1 LVGAKL
7 SHYRTIA
14 LSNYHKEVAM
24 NFEVLLASSFDG
36 LTLGFVFGL
45 MAMGLTLIFGVM
57 KVINLGHGPF
67 IVMGMFAVLVMSQSL
82 GINPYVAL
90 PVVII
95 LGLLTGVIT
104 YLIAVHRVINAPEL
118 TTLLATFSVNMM
130 LVGALTIIFTTS
142 PRGLDLELPA
152 LRAGAVTVLG
162 TRVVAVLIALIVT
175 GALYG
180 FLYRTRVG
188 KSIRAVA
195 NNRSAAELMGINST
209 WILALSFGIG
219 TMLAMVAGS
228 LLATLFGFTVLSGG
242 HLEVKSFV
250 IVVLGGLGNP
260 TGALLGGIIIGLLE
274 SITTIFMPV
283 SWVPVFEFVVFI
295 LILLFRPNG
304 LLGAR

>member
-1 LVGAKL
+1 
-7 SHYRTIA
+7 
-14 LSNYHKEVAM
+14 M
-24 NFEVLLASSFDG
+24 NFEVLIASSIDG

-67 IVMGMFAVLVMSQSL
+67 IVMGMFAVLVMSKDW

-90 PVVII
+90 PAVIVLGVV
-95 LGLLTGVIT
+95 TGIVA
-104 YLIAVHRVINAPEL
+104 YFVAVHRVINAPEL

-142 PRGLDLELPA
+142 PRGLDVNLGTLFQ
-152 LRAGAVTVLG
+152 LGTITVLG
-162 TRVVAVLIALIVT
+162 TRVVAVLIALLVT
-175 GALYG
+175 GALYF
-180 FLYRTRVG
+180 FLYRTHIG

-195 NNRSAAELMGINST
+195 NNRAAAELMGINST
-209 WILALSFGIG
+209 WILALSFGVG

-242 HLEVKSFV
+242 SLETKSFV

-304 LLGAR
+304 ILGAR

>member
-1 LVGAKL
+1 
-7 SHYRTIA
+7 
-14 LSNYHKEVAM
+14 M
-24 NFEVLLASSFDG
+24 NFEVLIASSIDG

-67 IVMGMFAVLVMSQSL
+67 IVMGMFAVLVLSQNL
-82 GINPYVAL
+82 GINPYLAL
-90 PVVII
+90 PIVIV
-95 LGLLTGVIT
+95 LGLVTGVVT
-104 YLIAVHRVINAPEL
+104 YFVAVHRVINAPEL

-130 LVGALTIIFTTS
+130 LIGALTIIFSTS
-142 PRGLDLELPA
+142 PRGLSLELPA
-152 LRAGAVTVLG
+152 FRAGTITVLG
-162 TRVVAVLIALIVT
+162 TRVVAVLIALLVT
-175 GALYG
+175 GALYA
-180 FLYRTRVG
+180 FLYRTHIG

-209 WILALSFGIG
+209 WALALSFGIG
-219 TMLAMVAGS
+219 TVLAMVSGA

-242 HLEVKSFV
+242 GLETKSFV

-260 TGALLGGIIIGLLE
+260 TGALLGGIVIGLLE

-283 SWVPVFEFVVFI
+283 SYVPVFEFVVFI

>member
-1 LVGAKL
+1 
-7 SHYRTIA
+7 
-14 LSNYHKEVAM
+14 M
-24 NFEVLLASSFDG
+24 NFEVLLASSIDG

-67 IVMGMFAVLVMSQSL
+67 IVMGMFAVLVLSQNL
-82 GINPYVAL
+82 GINPYLAL
-90 PVVII
+90 PIVIV
-95 LGLLTGVIT
+95 LGLVTGIVT
-104 YLIAVHRVINAPEL
+104 YFVAVHRVINAPEL

-130 LVGALTIIFTTS
+130 LIGALTIIFTTS
-142 PRGLDLELPA
+142 PRGLSLELPSF
-152 LRAGAVTVLG
+152 RAGTITLLG
-162 TRVVAVLIALIVT
+162 TRVVAMLIALAVT
-175 GALYG
+175 GALYA
-180 FLYRTRVG
+180 FLYRTHMG

-195 NNRSAAELMGINST
+195 NNRSAAELMGINSS
-209 WILALSFGIG
+209 WVLALSFGIG
-219 TMLAMVAGS
+219 TVLAMVSGA

-242 HLEVKSFV
+242 GLETKSFV

-260 TGALLGGIIIGLLE
+260 TGALLGGIVIGLLE